1 MAVEIDTLA
10 LQLEARINDFQKQM
24 AKATGIAYSNA
35 DKIQKRFDGLNLGA
49 KLKTPQ
55 GGLGGNLGG
64 IGAGLGSAISV
75 SQIQKYADAWQNAG
89 NKLQAMGTPTELVSG
104 ELNRVADIAERSRN
118 SFEAVSG
125 LYTKLTLASGALG
138 LSQNEVARL
147 TETVSK
153 SLVLSGASAG
163 EASSSI
169 LQLGQA
175 LASGR
180 LQGDEFRSLMENAP
194 DLMKR
199 LAASLEVTQGA
210 LKEMATDGKLTADV
224 IVKALSGMAVDVDAA
239 FGKTQ
244 ATIAQSFTQLENA
257 AIRYVGNSALIKS
270 ATIGVVQVLD
280 FLKNNMDTVA
290 GVAFGMAAAMLAAF
304 APFALAAA
312 AALPLTA
319 VLTGV
324 AVAATMISSSLQ
336 PVGGELAT
344 IADYAYVAFDFMQA
358 AGGDAAAVFNAVL
371 QPAIDAVR
379 GAMSGLGGGIESAG
393 QIIKDVLNT
402 IIGAFVFAYDTI
414 SASWNGLP
422 AAIGD
427 VAVQAF
433 NSVLATIQNALNAV
447 VSAINAVSSAAAGV
461 TGINVG
467 MVGEVNLGKLT
478 TEYAGAGKATAES
491 FNKAF
496 NTDYLGNA
504 GSVVKKAANTIRD
517 KANDIAADREIE
529 QIRLDE
535 AAAKNA
541 EQKRKAALA
550 AAGGGGG
557 GKGGGGAGKIS
568 DYDKTIEQLQKER
581 RETEAAANSVGLLN
595 AQKRANLEISRLGLD
610 ANSAEPQ
617 KIRELTIAIDENQQ
631 KIKQYE
637 SVKQAVSQLQ
647 DAFADAFTEVIVSG
661 KKASDVFKDLANM
674 LAKDSIKSL
683 LTGKGMFAGLFGGSG
698 QQQGGGGIFG
708 SLLGGIFG
716 AVTGGATGS
725 AIPLPMPRPFAVGA
739 NYVPDDMIAQI
750 HKGEMIIP
758 AYDAEKIRNGTSSGG
773 GSSNVMQVTINA
785 PGADA
790 AQLASVRAE
799 LQNLQ
804 KTFGQRVAMANR
816 QTNVRNVRP

>member
-10 LQLEARINDFQKQM
+10 LQLEARVNDFQKQM

-75 SQIQKYADAWQNAG
+75 SQIQQYADAWQNAG
-89 NKLQAMGTPTELVSG
+89 NKLQAMGTPAELVKNQ
-104 ELNRVADIAERSRN
+104 LNSISDIADKSRN

-175 LASGR
+175 LASGK

-199 LAASLEVTQGA
+199 LAASLGVTQGA
-210 LKEMATDGKLTADV
+210 LKEMATDGELTADV

-324 AVAATMISSSLQ
+324 AVAATMISSGLQ
-336 PVGGELAT
+336 PIGGELAT
-344 IADYAYVAFDFMQA
+344 IADYAHVAFDFMQA

-379 GAMSGLGGGIESAG
+379 GAMSGLGGGIESAYEV
-393 QIIKDVLNT
+393 IKSVLNT
-402 IIGAFVFAYDTI
+402 VIGAFVFAYDTI

-422 AAIGD
+422 KAIGD

-433 NSVLATIQNALNAV
+433 NSVLKTIQDALNSV
-447 VSAINAVSSAAAGV
+447 VKAINAVTSAAAGV

-467 MVGEVNLGKLT
+467 TIGEIDLGQVT
-478 TEYAGAGKATAES
+478 NSYAGAGKAAADS
-491 FNKAF
+491 FNNAF
-496 NTDYLGNA
+496 KPDYVGNA
-504 GSVVKKAANTIRD
+504 GGALKKAANTIRD

-535 AAAKNA
+535 AAAKRA
-541 EQKRKAALA
+541 AQKGKAAPTA
-550 AAGGGGG
+550 ASGGGA
-557 GKGGGGAGKIS
+557 GGGGAGKAS
-568 DYDKTIEQLQKER
+568 DYDKAIEGLQKER

-610 ANSAEPQ
+610 ANSAEAQ
-617 KIRELTIAIDENQQ
+617 KIRELTVAIDANQQ
-631 KIKQYE
+631 QIKQYE

-683 LTGKGMFAGLFGGSG
+683 LTGKGMFAGLFGGGG

-708 SLLGGIFG
+708 SLLGGLFG
-716 AVTGGATGS
+716 VATGGATGA
-725 AIPLPMPRPFAVGA
+725 AIPLPTPRPLAVGA